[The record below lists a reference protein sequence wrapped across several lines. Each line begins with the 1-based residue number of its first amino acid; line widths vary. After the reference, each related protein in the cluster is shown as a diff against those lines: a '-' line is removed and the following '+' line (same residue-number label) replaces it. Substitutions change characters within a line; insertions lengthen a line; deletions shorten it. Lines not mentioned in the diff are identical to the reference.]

1 MTETPDSLG
10 SGVALED
17 RLPIRCQPMP
27 AHSDAF
33 ARQQANE
40 EVLRVILS
48 LDEIHRSEL
57 HEQDPALAQ
66 ELVRLESKIDLVLEL
81 VGQLLVRQL
90 MMPEPVLL
98 RVFAGRVEWETT
110 AAPAVGQPVLVE
122 LFICNRIPRPL
133 WLPATMIGA
142 PKPGW
147 AAARFGDLGDSVQDQ
162 LEKLIFRHHRR
173 RVAVTRRGGVG

>member
-17 RLPIRCQPMP
+17 RLPIRCQPLP

-40 EVLRVILS
+40 EVLRAILS

-66 ELVRLESKIDLVLEL
+66 ELVRLESKVDLVLEL

-90 MMPEPVLL
+90 FLPEAVPL
-98 RVFAGRVEWETT
+98 RVFAGRVEWEA
-110 AAPAVGQPVLVE
+110 AAPPATGQPVLIE
-122 LFICNRIPRPL
+122 LFICPRIPRPL
-133 WLPATMIGA
+133 WLAATVLAA
-142 PKPGW
+142 PRPGW

-173 RVAVTRRGGVG
+173 RVAVTRRTGAS

>member
-17 RLPIRCQPMP
+17 HLPIRVHPMP
-27 AHSDAF
+27 AQSDPVV
-33 ARQQANE
+33 RQQTNE
-40 EVLRVILS
+40 DVLRAILS
-48 LDEIHRSEL
+48 LDDIHRSEL
-57 HEQDPALAQ
+57 HEQDPVLAQ
-66 ELVRLESKIDLVLEL
+66 ELVRLESKVDLVLEL

-90 MMPEPVLL
+90 VLPEAAPL
-98 RVFAGRVEWETT
+98 RVFAGRVEWEAAT
-110 AAPAVGQPVLVE
+110 APQTGKPVLVE

-133 WLPATMIGA
+133 WLPATILAA

-173 RVAVTRRGGVG
+173 RVAVTRRGGAS

>member
-17 RLPIRCQPMP
+17 RLPIRCQPVP

-66 ELVRLESKIDLVLEL
+66 ELVRLESKVDLVLEL

-90 MMPEPVLL
+90 VMPEAVSL
-98 RVFAGRVEWETT
+98 RVFSGRVEWEAP
-110 AAPAVGQPVLVE
+110 AAPPVGQPVLIE
-122 LFICNRIPRPL
+122 LFICNRIPRAL
-133 WLPATMIGA
+133 WLPATMMA
-142 PKPGW
+142 VPNPGW
-147 AAARFGDLGDSVQDQ
+147 AAARFGDLGDNVQDQ

-173 RVAVTRRGGVG
+173 RVAVTRRGGAS